1 MNTRAGDQRAAM
13 VGAIASALALS
24 AAASPSRAQ
33 VADVE
38 ELVVTGTRLPPAS
51 VVAGGPAISVDRAD
65 LERTGSGTLETY
77 LNTLPQ
83 VVPSFGAAAN
93 NPSADGATF
102 IDLRGLGESRNLVL
116 IDGRR
121 VIGAN
126 AAGSVD
132 LNAIPA
138 GLIDR
143 VEVTTGGASAVYGA
157 DAVAGVVN
165 LLLRRGFDGIEV
177 SGRFAETERGDG
189 RQKQLDL
196 TLGRTFERGRLMAG
210 ASWLGREEL
219 GKGARAF
226 SSQAAGPSGFFP
238 TGSYVVAGPN
248 QPSQAAIN
256 AVFARYGVA
265 AGAVPRNGGF
275 GGFGFNADGTLFS
288 SGLRNSPIDV
298 QNFRGSTADQVAALF
313 PDVFAFNFEPFN
325 KLILPLERRTAALI
339 GDARLTD
346 RIEIYGQ
353 ALYARY
359 TAETSLAPTPAPTDV
374 NPLFPQL
381 TPPLFVI
388 PVTHPLIPADLAQ
401 LLASR
406 TGDTP
411 PVPGAGANESFLYR
425 LRTTAF
431 GARTLDYEVETRHVV
446 GGARADLPAE
456 WRADAYAAFGRYTRR
471 ETQGG
476 LLSVVRLQQLLNS
489 PTAGRDLC
497 DGGFNPFGV
506 VLTASCQAFIQTEGT
521 NRTRISQEN
530 VVISAA
536 GPVLDL
542 PAGKVAVALGVEHR
556 EVRFRLVPDPNI
568 RAREVAGFSPV
579 LPLSGALRFREAFAE
594 AALPLWPGAR
604 GEPFA
609 DAVLGARLSDDT
621 DGHTARS
628 YKAELSIRPVESLRF
643 RGAYQRA
650 VRAPN
655 IEERFSPVLPGS
667 ALGSDPCSDNSPQ
680 RTAQVLALCQAQA
693 IAIGLPPGLVTGF
706 RQLGLDVGAIVGG
719 NPALESERADTFT
732 LGLVWRPRLASDW
745 IRNLQVSVDGY
756 DIDLRGAIGVGDP
769 QVVINAC
776 YNIDGGNP
784 AYDPQHPACRQLSR
798 SGLDFGLFGLDA
810 RQINQARIATSG
822 VDVVAG
828 ASFDFGERWDRPALG
843 VVEMRLVAS
852 WLGRFEE
859 QTSAARPAIRTEGT
873 ASDASVG
880 YQSLPRWKG
889 RGDLVWRSGDF
900 EAALSGRYT
909 SAMSHRV
916 RRLDPASTAT
926 GPGAA
931 AYADLALRW
940 SVNRQADLRAGVTN
954 LFDRGPELY
963 FPAVDANTEPSTFD
977 VLGRRFWISLTVR
990 R

>member
-1 MNTRAGDQRAAM
+1 M
-13 VGAIASALALS
+13 VGAMTSALVVSGGLT
-24 AAASPSRAQ
+24 SPSRAQ
-33 VADVE
+33 VADID

-51 VVAGGPAISVDRAD
+51 VVAGGPAVSADRLD
-65 LERTGSGTLETY
+65 LARAGSGTLETY

-83 VVPSFGAAAN
+83 VVPTFGAAAN
-93 NPSADGATF
+93 NPSADGAAF

-121 VIGAN
+121 ATGAN

-132 LNAIPA
+132 LNAIPV
-138 GLIDR
+138 GMIER

-165 LLLRRGFDGIEV
+165 LLLRRGFDGIEL

-196 TLGRTFERGRLMAG
+196 TMGRTFDRGRLMAG

-219 GKGARAF
+219 GKGARGF
-226 SSQAAGPSGFFP
+226 SSQAASQSGFFP
-238 TGSYVVAGPN
+238 TGAYVVAGPN

-265 AGAVPRNGGF
+265 PGAVPRSGGF
-275 GGFGFNADGTLFS
+275 GGFGFNNDGTLFS
-288 SGLRNSPIDV
+288 SGVRNSPIDV
-298 QNFRGSTADQVAALF
+298 QNFRGSTADQVTALF
-313 PDVFAFNFEPFN
+313 PDVYAFNFEPFN
-325 KLILPLERRTAALI
+325 KLILPLERRTAALV
-339 GDARLTD
+339 GDARLTE
-346 RIEIYGQ
+346 RLEVYGQ
-353 ALYARY
+353 ALYTRY

-381 TPPLFVI
+381 PQPLFVI

-411 PVPGAGANESFLYR
+411 PVPGTGANEGFLYR

-431 GARTLDYEVETRHVV
+431 GARTLEYEVETRHVV
-446 GGARADLPAE
+446 GGVRADLPVE

-506 VLTASCQAFIQTEGT
+506 TLTASCQAFIQTEGT

-530 VVISAA
+530 VVVSAA
-536 GPVLDL
+536 GPVFDL
-542 PAGKVAVALGVEHR
+542 PAGKAAMAVGVEHR
-556 EVRFRLVPDPNI
+556 EARFRLTPDPNI
-568 RAREVAGFSPV
+568 RAGEVAGFNPV

-594 AALPLWPGAR
+594 AALPLWPGS
-604 GEPFA
+604 GPEPFA
-609 DAVLGARLSDDT
+609 DAVLGARLSDDS

-628 YKAELSIRPVESLRF
+628 YKAELSIRPAETLRF

-655 IEERFSPVLPGS
+655 IEERFAPVINGS

-693 IAIGLPPGLVTGF
+693 VAAGLPAGFATGF
-706 RQLGLDVGAIVGG
+706 RQFGLEVGAIVGG

-732 LGLVWRPRLASDW
+732 LGFVWRPQLASDW
-745 IRNLQVSVDGY
+745 IRNVQLSVDGY

-776 YNIDGGNP
+776 YNIDGVNA

-798 SGLDFGLFGLDA
+798 SGLDFSLFGLDA

-822 VDVVAG
+822 VDLTAG
-828 ASFDFGERWDRPALG
+828 ATFDVGQRWSRPILG
-843 VVEMRLVAS
+843 VMEARVIAS

-859 QTSAARPAIRTEGT
+859 QASKARPAIRTEGT
-873 ASDASVG
+873 ASDSSTG

-889 RGDLVWRSGDF
+889 RGDLIWRSGDF

-909 SAMSHRV
+909 SAMSHRI
-916 RRLDPASTAT
+916 RRLDPTSAAT

-931 AYADLALRW
+931 TYVDLALRW
-940 SVNRQADLRAGVTN
+940 SAHERADLRAGVTN